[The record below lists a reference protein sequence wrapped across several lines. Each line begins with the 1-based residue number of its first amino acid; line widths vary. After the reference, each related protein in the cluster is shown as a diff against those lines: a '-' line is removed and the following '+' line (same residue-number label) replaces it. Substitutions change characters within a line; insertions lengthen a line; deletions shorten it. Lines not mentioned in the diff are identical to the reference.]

1 MTVFVFALAA
11 VMPALANTG
20 DIGEAKAKAIALQ
33 DAGLKE
39 EDVTFVRCHMDMDDG
54 RMEYEVEFFSG
65 NTEYDY
71 DIDAAT
77 GAIVSM
83 DFDGEYCTP
92 AAVDTAA
99 TTETA
104 AAGAVTKEK
113 ALDIALKQAG
123 VIRESVTFSR
133 VHRDFDNGREVFD
146 VEFHV
151 GTTEYNFDVD
161 ANTGAV
167 VDFDTDF
174 NDFDDFDMYDD

>member
-11 VMPALANTG
+11 AMPALANTG

-92 AAVDTAA
+92 AAV
-99 TTETA
+99 ETA
-104 AAGAVTKEK
+104 AAPAATGAITKEK

-123 VIRESVTFSR
+123 VSKESVTFSR
-133 VHRDFDNGREVFD
+133 VHRDFDDGREIFD

-174 NDFDDFDMYDD
+174 NDFDYFDMYDD

>member
-11 VMPALANTG
+11 AMPALANTG

-77 GAIVSM
+77 GA
-83 DFDGEYCTP
+83 
-92 AAVDTAA
+92 
-99 TTETA
+99 
-104 AAGAVTKEK
+104 
-113 ALDIALKQAG
+113 
-123 VIRESVTFSR
+123 
-133 VHRDFDNGREVFD
+133 
-146 VEFHV
+146 
-151 GTTEYNFDVD
+151 
-161 ANTGAV
+161 V